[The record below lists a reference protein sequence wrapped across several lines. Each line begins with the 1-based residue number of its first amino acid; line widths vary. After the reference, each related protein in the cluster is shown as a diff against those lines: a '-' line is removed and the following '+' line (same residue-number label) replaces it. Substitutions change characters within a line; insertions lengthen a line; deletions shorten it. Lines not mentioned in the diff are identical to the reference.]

1 MKKLLKAAIGVT
13 AVAGAAYAVLKVMEK
28 KQAEQ
33 ADDELFD
40 EDEFDYED
48 DIEPETEENSEE

>member
-1 MKKLLKAAIGVT
+1 MKKLFKAVVGVT
-13 AVAGAAYAVLKVMEK
+13 ALAGAAFAVLKVMEK

-48 DIEPETEENSEE
+48 DIEPETEENTEE